1 MLVHRLA
8 RACLTLSVTIVL
20 GGLAAATLARMA
32 PGFDVDVRE
41 LDPRLSA
48 ESVNALRHSR
58 AAQSNILAYYKS
70 YLVRVAHGDLGV
82 SQSLNRPVAE
92 LFAERLPV
100 TARTVAAGMWMG
112 WAPGLLLTLL
122 ATGWRRRALD
132 LSANLL
138 SAALLCLPSAVVAL
152 ALLFF
157 SPAGFRP
164 STAVGIAVALV
175 VFPRVFRYARGI
187 LAQVARAPHVLMA
200 QAKGVGPLR
209 ILLTHIVRPA
219 LPSILAL
226 AGVSV
231 SVAFGA
237 AIPIEVIS
245 DSPGIGQLAWQA
257 ALQRD
262 LPLLV
267 NVGLL
272 VTIITVGANS
282 LAGLAQGW
290 LTEEA
295 AA

>member
-1 MLVHRLA
+1 MLLRRVV
-8 RACLTLSVTIVL
+8 RACLTLTAMVLL

-32 PGFDVDVRE
+32 PGFDVDEGE
-41 LDPRLSA
+41 LDPRLTL
-48 ESVNALRHSR
+48 ESVRARRQRH
-58 AAQSNILAYYKS
+58 AAQSNILAYYKN
-70 YLVRVAHGDLGV
+70 YLLRAAHGDLGV

-92 LFAERLPV
+92 LLAERLPV
-100 TARTVAAGMWMG
+100 TARTVAGGLCMG
-112 WAPGLLLTLL
+112 WAPGLALALL
-122 ATGWRRRALD
+122 ATASRRRILD
-132 LSANLL
+132 LSVSML
-138 SAALLCLPSAVVAL
+138 SAVLLCVPSAVLAL
-152 ALLFF
+152 ALLFA
-157 SPAGFRP
+157 SPAGLRP

-187 LAQVARAPHVLMA
+187 LAQAASAPHVFMA
-200 QAKGVGPLR
+200 EAKGVGPLR
-209 ILLTHIVRPA
+209 ILLTHILRPSLA
-219 LPSILAL
+219 SVLAL
-226 AGVSV
+226 AGVSA

-272 VTIITVGANS
+272 VTFITVGANA
-282 LAGLAQGW
+282 LAGLVQG
-290 LTEEA
+290 EEA